1 MNSTF
6 DPWRQNITL
15 FTSDG
20 TTVISS
26 LGVAD
31 DYMHYMVRLSI
42 NHGTQLGACIILLLV
57 LLLLTRPEKRVSSV
71 FVLNVAA
78 LLANIVRLGCQL
90 SYYST
95 GWAGL
100 YALLAG
106 DFSKVSPGAYAGQVM
121 ASVFFTLVLIC
132 VEISLVLQVQV
143 VCSNLRRQYRILL
156 LGASILAALVP
167 IGIRLAYS
175 VENCIVI
182 MRSGSMDHMQWLE
195 SATNIASTVSICFFC
210 AVFVVKLG
218 LAIKM
223 RKRLGVKQFGPM
235 KVIFIMGCQTM
246 TIPALFAICQY
257 FSSIPEISHNLLTL
271 VTISLPL
278 SSIWAGFALDQANST
293 ARSTASSRHNL
304 WNMLSSEGA
313 VRDKFSQCISSP
325 LTSPNTTCYSEHST
339 SKAQHDP
346 ENGFGIAVAHD
357 ISIHSYRKGGYGDV

>member
-6 DPWRQNITL
+6 DPFTQNITL
-15 FTSDG
+15 IGSDG
-20 TTVISS
+20 TTIISS
-26 LGVAD
+26 MGQAD
-31 DYMHYMVRLSI
+31 DFLHYMLRLSI
-42 NHGTQLGACIILLLV
+42 NYGTQLGACIVLLLV

-78 LLANIVRLGCQL
+78 LLANIIRLACQL
-90 SYYST
+90 SYFSS
-95 GWAGL
+95 GFARM

-106 DFSKVSPGAYAGQVM
+106 DFSRVSRGAYAGQVM
-121 ASVFFTLVLIC
+121 ASVFFTLVLIF
-132 VEISLVLQVQV
+132 VEVSLVLQVQV

-167 IGIRLAYS
+167 IGVRLAYS
-175 VENCIVI
+175 VLNCMEI
-182 MRSGSMDHMQWLE
+182 MHAGTMDHLDWLE
-195 SATNIASTVSICFFC
+195 SATNIVSTVSICFFC

-246 TIPALFAICQY
+246 TIP
-257 FSSIPEISHNLLTL
+257 EISHNLLTL

-293 ARSTASSRHNL
+293 ANSTASRHNL
-304 WNMLSSEGA
+304 WNMLSSDSA
-313 VRDKFSQCISSP
+313 VRDKSSPCISSSM
-325 LTSPNTTCYSEHST
+325 TSPNTTCYSQQST
-339 SKAQHDP
+339 GKPQQDP
-346 ENGFGIAVAHD
+346 ENGFGISVAHD
-357 ISIHSYRKGGYGDV
+357 ISVHSYRKDPHRDV